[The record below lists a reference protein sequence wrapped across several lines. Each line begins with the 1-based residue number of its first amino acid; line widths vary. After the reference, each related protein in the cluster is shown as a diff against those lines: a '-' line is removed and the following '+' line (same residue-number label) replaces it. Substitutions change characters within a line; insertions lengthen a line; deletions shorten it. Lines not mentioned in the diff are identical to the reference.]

1 MAEERIKIDARAT
14 RNHEAYGNELTNYNA
29 SLTSSVLDYRRENGR
44 VYHGYR
50 DGSYLMPNDEEE
62 ADRLDML
69 HEMILTTM
77 HRKLFL
83 APIGESPTRVIDL
96 GTGTGIWAIDF
107 GDQYM
112 DTEVIGVDLSPIQ
125 PTMVPPNVK
134 FLVDDIESQWVYD
147 KPFDFIHARFL
158 AISIKNYKKLL
169 QQAYE
174 NTVPGGWVEIQD
186 WDCTLRSEDGSTKNT
201 SIEQY
206 YDIVIGAFEKA
217 GYETRPGPNLEQ
229 WFREVG
235 FENIHVQKYRAP
247 MGVWPKDGHLKQIGL
262 WNLHQAGTGFEAAA
276 MAVLTRYEAWTPAE
290 VTVLVAKARNDSRN
304 PDIHPIF
311 DFYVVYGQKPK
322 NPR

>member
-1 MAEERIKIDARAT
+1 M
-14 RNHEAYGNELTNYNA
+14 
-29 SLTSSVLDYRRENGR
+29 
-44 VYHGYR
+44 
-50 DGSYLMPNDEEE
+50 
-62 ADRLDML
+62 
-69 HEMILTTM
+69 
-77 HRKLFL
+77 
-83 APIGESPTRVIDL
+83 
-96 GTGTGIWAIDF
+96 
-107 GDQYM
+107 
-112 DTEVIGVDLSPIQ
+112 
-125 PTMVPPNVK
+125 K

-174 NTVPGGWVEIQD
+174 LVLNCPFSGCFCLLTDMTRNTVPGGWVEIQD

-247 MGVWPKDGHLKQIGL
+247 MGVWPKDGHLVSTIASEYIYMKKFTQ
-262 WNLHQAGTGFEAAA
+262 
-276 MAVLTRYEAWTPAE
+276 
-290 VTVLVAKARNDSRN
+290 
-304 PDIHPIF
+304 
-311 DFYVVYGQKPK
+311 
-322 NPR
+322 